1 MKDLEARLADIKQ
14 SLIEGQT
21 TQLKER
27 VEAALNQGIKAE
39 RILNQGLITGMGI
52 LGEQFEKKEVF
63 VPELLLAARAM
74 MSVMEILE
82 TQLLE
87 DKTEIVKA
95 KVVLGTVQGDIHN
108 IGKDLVGIML
118 RGNGFEVRDLGID
131 VPAQEFIDAAKE
143 GANLVC
149 MSSLLTTSL
158 PFIKTTIEALRE
170 AGLGEIKTMAGGAVV
185 TETYALNA
193 GADGYAS
200 NAAAAAKKAKELL
213 NLT

>member
-1 MKDLEARLADIKQ
+1 MKDLEAMLGDIRQ
-14 SLIEGQT
+14 SLIAGDT
-21 TQLKER
+21 AQLKER
-27 VEAALNQGIKAE
+27 VEAALNQGVEAGE
-39 RILNQGLITGMGI
+39 ILNRGLIAGMGI
-52 LGEQFEKKEVF
+52 LGEQFEKKEAF

-74 MSVMEILE
+74 MAVMEVLKSQLIKDKAE
-82 TQLLE
+82 TAR
-87 DKTEIVKA
+87 A

-118 RGNGFEVRDLGID
+118 KGNGFEVHDLGID
-131 VPAQEFIDAAKE
+131 VPAQEFVDAAKE
-143 GANLVC
+143 GADLVC

-200 NAAAAAKKAKELL
+200 NAVAAAKKAKELL
-213 NLT
+213 SLT